1 MTVFYLELRPPE
13 VAVEACPE
21 AATVAAVEDGVDSAV
36 AGEGTDV
43 NAIYG
48 QQFLY
53 KNCNNSPQTA
63 SPTQSPSSEKTQL
76 NVENEF
82 ISSEISQNK
91 ESAVER
97 GSKIIIVKK
106 TACVDKRI

>member
-1 MTVFYLELRPPE
+1 L
-13 VAVEACPE
+13 
-21 AATVAAVEDGVDSAV
+21 
-36 AGEGTDV
+36 
-43 NAIYG
+43 
-48 QQFLY
+48 QQLISNRISY
-53 KNCNNSPQTA
+53 RKPIIR
-63 SPTQSPSSEKTQL
+63 KTQL

-106 TACVDKRI
+106 NSVRG

>member
-1 MTVFYLELRPPE
+1 L
-13 VAVEACPE
+13 
-21 AATVAAVEDGVDSAV
+21 
-36 AGEGTDV
+36 
-43 NAIYG
+43 
-48 QQFLY
+48 QQLTSNRISY
-53 KNCNNSPQTA
+53 RKPIIR
-63 SPTQSPSSEKTQL
+63 KTQL

-91 ESAVER
+91 KSAVKR

>member
-1 MTVFYLELRPPE
+1 L
-13 VAVEACPE
+13 
-21 AATVAAVEDGVDSAV
+21 
-36 AGEGTDV
+36 
-43 NAIYG
+43 
-48 QQFLY
+48 QQLISNRISY
-53 KNCNNSPQTA
+53 RKPIIR
-63 SPTQSPSSEKTQL
+63 KTQL